1 MRVSYPWCMMSAM
14 VRDWV
19 RLGLAVRAA
28 REARSMTQAELATAI
43 GVDEST
49 VQNLESGR
57 FGRGFSR
64 MPASARTAAHYFG
77 WTDDSIT
84 SVLAGGDPTVAKP
97 TVDPSAPAVEE
108 LARMIAAGE
117 VSASELPRRIAS
129 ALTASGPLLDATII
143 ELAGDGGEPEGEIV
157 VIVKGKAH
165 ASQDQLDRA
174 VAQWE
179 RAERRLRSTPK
190 DGDSSAAN
198 GS

>member
-1 MRVSYPWCMMSAM
+1 
-14 VRDWV
+14 
-19 RLGLAVRAA
+19 
-28 REARSMTQAELATAI
+28 MTQAELATAI

-49 VQNLESGR
+49 VQNLESAM

-64 MPASARTAAHYFG
+64 MPGSARAAAHYFG
-77 WTDDSIT
+77 WTDDSVATI
-84 SVLAGGDPTVAKP
+84 LAGGDPAKVKP
-97 TVDPSAPAVEE
+97 TMDPSAPAVEE

-117 VSASELPRRIAS
+117 VSASELPRRIAN

-143 ELAGDGGEPEGEIV
+143 ELSDDEGEPEGEIV

-179 RAERRLRSTPK
+179 RAERRLRSTPR
-190 DGDSSAAN
+190 DGDPSAAN
-198 GS
+198 GV

>member
-1 MRVSYPWCMMSAM
+1 MMSPM

-28 REARSMTQAELATAI
+28 REARSMTQAELAAAI

-49 VQNLESGR
+49 VQNLESAM

-64 MPASARTAAHYFG
+64 MPGSAREASRYFG
-77 WTDDSIT
+77 WTEDSIQN
-84 SVLAGGDPTVAKP
+84 VLSGGDPTTAKP

-117 VSASELPRRIAS
+117 VPASELPRRIAN

-143 ELAGDGGEPEGEIV
+143 ELADDDGEPEGEIV
-157 VIVKGKAH
+157 VIVKGKAS

-174 VAQWE
+174 VERWE
-179 RAERRLRSTPK
+179 RAERRLRSTPR
-190 DGDSSAAN
+190 DGDPSAAN
-198 GS
+198 GA